1 MKDGFLTLTD
11 GTDTI
16 IIGGAKI
23 QVKHDNGIFHVYLN
37 GKNVCSFTTFSEC
50 MAFIYGVEN
59 YVQTEKQNA
68 N

>member
-1 MKDGFLTLTD
+1 MVNGFLKLTD

-16 IIGGAKI
+16 IIDGVKI

-37 GKNVCSFTTFSEC
+37 GQNVCNFTTFSEC
-50 MAFIYGVEN
+50 MAFINGVEN